1 MKTKFKGILTLFL
14 AIFVQIAFAQEKTV
28 SGTVSES
35 SGVLPGVSVSLKG
48 TATGTETDFDGKYSI
63 RTKVGDILV
72 FSYLGYK
79 RVERTVGNSNTINVT
94 LEQDDNVLDEIV
106 VTGVATGTSTK
117 KLGFALSKV
126 DSESIQQVPA
136 ADAANALRG
145 RVAGV
150 RVVAPS
156 GNPSTAASIRLR
168 GSTSISGSQSPLII
182 VDGIIT
188 TGDGGLRDIPVED
201 IESMEVIK
209 GAAASSLYGSLAGNG
224 VIQIITK
231 KGKGKLTVDVKSEYG
246 WSEIQRSY
254 PTTNL
259 HPYVNDPQGVRFG
272 DWDND
277 PSTPDTS
284 NFGFDLSTG
293 NRVLDPD
300 GLFDNPYLSPNFD
313 NVENIFTN
321 QPVSTQTVSL
331 SGSDS
336 KYKYFLSA
344 QRFEQG
350 GVLEPV
356 PAFNRNTFRANFEVK
371 ATDKLT
377 AKINTSLTQSS
388 APNIAEQGQG
398 ANVFYSALLAEPF
411 IDLREK
417 DANGEFQTAPSG
429 YLVQGSNFQN
439 PLYTQQ
445 QQINTSDRQRI
456 LFGADLSYKF
466 DENWSAS
473 FSQSLDQTSIESF
486 FFTPAGYV
494 TPTPSPTLNDGN
506 IQRSESELNTLV
518 TSLQANYTKD
528 FGDLVLSA
536 SLKYLFENRQTRF
549 LSAGGYDFIAQ
560 GITTIQNTPIANRN
574 QSSGKTKEIAK
585 NYFLNVDLDY
595 KDKIIFNVLGRR
607 DESSLF
613 GVDERNKYYGRA
625 ALAYRLTED
634 VKIKGIQELKLRAA
648 YGTSGQR
655 PPVFNAQYETFTVSP
670 TAITAVALGNKAL
683 KPSVSAE
690 LEVGLNMNFLDKYFL
705 EVNYSKTNTK
715 DAHIQVPLSG
725 TAGFQNQ
732 WRNVGEI
739 ESTYFEV
746 SLGGN
751 IINNK
756 NFSWDFNVNFDTGIQ
771 EITRLNDGV
780 PAFTRSGLG
789 AVDIFR
795 VEEGLPYG
803 TMYGAVLAQ
812 SVNDLT
818 VDAGGN
824 VLNGSKGGTISDY
837 SVNRYGHVVHTASIG
852 TPDEDPLFLYDTN
865 TNDNLVKSIGNTNP
879 DFNVGFSTTLKYKN
893 FGLYILADWQ
903 QGGEIYNYTRQLLY
917 FNERHQ
923 DLVDFASNGTHYNY
937 AQQLYNRSDPAS
949 HFVEDGTFVKIRE
962 LSLDYTL
969 DGSKVSNLFDSIRF
983 SITGRN
989 LFTFTN
995 YSGFDPEVAINTNP
1009 TNFKLDEFAY
1019 PNFRTYTMA
1028 VQIKF

>member
-1 MKTKFKGILTLFL
+1 ML
-14 AIFVQIAFAQEKTV
+14 AFVVQFSIAQEKTV
-28 SGTVSES
+28 TGTVSES
-35 SGVLPGVSVSLKG
+35 SGVLPGVSVAVKG
-48 TATGTETDFDGKYSI
+48 TSKGTETDFDGKYSI
-63 RTKVGDILV
+63 KASAGDVLV
-72 FSYLGYK
+72 FRYLGYK
-79 RVERTVGNSNTINVT
+79 PVEKTVGSKSVIDVT
-94 LEQDDNVLDEIV
+94 MVEDNNVLDEIV

-117 KLGFALSKV
+117 KLGFSLSKV
-126 DSESIQQVPA
+126 STESIQQVPA

-145 RVAGV
+145 KVAGV
-150 RVVAPS
+150 RIVAPS
-156 GNPSTAASIRLR
+156 GNPATAASIRLR

-188 TGDGGLRDIPVED
+188 SGNLKDIPVED

-246 WSEIQRSY
+246 WSEIQRAY
-254 PTTNL
+254 PTASV
-259 HPYVNDPQGVRFG
+259 HPYVNDPQGVRMG

-277 PSTPDTS
+277 PTTPDTS

-300 GLFDNPYLSPNFD
+300 GLFDNPFLSTNYD
-313 NVENIFTN
+313 NVDNIFTN

-331 SGSDS
+331 SGSDD
-336 KYKYFLSA
+336 KYRYFLSA

-356 PAFNRNTFRANFEVK
+356 PTFLRNTYRANFEVD

-377 AKINTSLTQSS
+377 AKINAAMTVSS

-411 IDLREK
+411 INLQET
-417 DANGEFQTAPSG
+417 DANGEFLNAPSG
-429 YLVQGSNFQN
+429 YLVQGSNWQN

-445 QQINTSDRQRI
+445 QRVNVSDRQR
-456 LFGADLSYKF
+456 LLLGADLSYKF
-466 DENWSAS
+466 DDNWSAV
-473 FSQSLDQTSIESF
+473 FTQSIDQTQTEGYS
-486 FFTPAGYV
+486 FTPDGFV
-494 TPTPSPTLNDGN
+494 TPTPSPTLNDGA
-506 IQRSESELNTLV
+506 IQRSESKQNTTV
-518 TSLQANYTKD
+518 TSIQANYSKD
-528 FGDLVLSA
+528 FGDLNFTG
-536 SLKYLFENRQTRF
+536 SLKYLFENRQFRF
-549 LSAGGYDFIAQ
+549 LSAGGYDFIAN
-560 GITTIQNTPIANRN
+560 GVTTVQNTPLANRN
-574 QSSGKTKEIAK
+574 QSSTFTKEIAK
-585 NYFLNVDLDY
+585 NYFVNLDFDY
-595 KDKIIFNVLGRR
+595 KDKLILNVLGRR

-613 GVDERNKYYGRA
+613 GADERARYYGRA

-634 VKIKGIQELKLRAA
+634 VKIDNIQELKFRAA
-648 YGTSGQR
+648 YGTAGQR
-655 PPVFNAQYETFTVSP
+655 PPVFNAQYETFTVTNTGIFP
-670 TAITAVALGNKAL
+670 VALGNRAL
-683 KPSVSAE
+683 KPSVSSE
-690 LEVGLNMNFLDKYFL
+690 LELGLNMNFFEKYSL
-705 EVNYSKTNTK
+705 EVNYSNTQTA

-725 TAGFQNQ
+725 TAGFGSQ

-739 ESTYFEV
+739 ESNYFEV
-746 SLGGN
+746 SLSGN
-751 IINNK
+751 IINK
-756 NFSWDFNVNFDTGIQ
+756 DDFSVDFNLNFDTGNQ
-771 EITRLNDGV
+771 RITRLNDGV

-803 TMYGAVLAQ
+803 TMYGAVLAT

-818 VDAGGN
+818 VDSAGN
-824 VLNGSKGGTISDY
+824 VLNGSKGGTIADY
-837 SVNRYGHVVHTASIG
+837 SVNQYGHVVHTASIG

-865 TNDNLVKSIGNTNP
+865 TNDNLIQSIGNTNP
-879 DFNVGFSTTLKYKN
+879 DFNVGFSTNFKYKN
-893 FGLYILADWQ
+893 FGLYVLADWQ
-903 QGGEIYNYTRQLLY
+903 QGGQIYNYTRQLLY

-937 AQQLYNRSDPAS
+937 AQQLYNRSDPAN

-962 LSLDYTL
+962 ISLDYTL
-969 DGSKVSNLFDSIRF
+969 DGSKVSNLFDSVRF